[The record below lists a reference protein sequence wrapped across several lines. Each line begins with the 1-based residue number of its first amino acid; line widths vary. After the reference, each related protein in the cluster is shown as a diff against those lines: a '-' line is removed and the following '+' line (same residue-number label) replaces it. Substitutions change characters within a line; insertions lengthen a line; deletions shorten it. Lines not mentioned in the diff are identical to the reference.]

1 MTLMASARMTALSRE
16 DPRIGTSLNRK
27 VCVVIDK
34 VVRATVEKLVQRRY
48 GLFIGRSHEHP
59 LVFPET
65 VSRGAEVEGA
75 R

>member
-1 MTLMASARMTALSRE
+1 MTLMASARMTALRE
-16 DPRIGTSLNRK
+16 DPRIGTSLDG
-27 VCVVIDK
+27 VVIDR
-34 VVRATVEKLVQRRY
+34 VVRATVEKLVQRQY